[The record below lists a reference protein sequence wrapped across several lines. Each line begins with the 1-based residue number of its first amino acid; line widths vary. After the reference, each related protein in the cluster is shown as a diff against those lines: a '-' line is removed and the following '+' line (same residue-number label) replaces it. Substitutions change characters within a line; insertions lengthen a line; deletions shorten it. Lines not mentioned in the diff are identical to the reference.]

1 MFTLHLLLAKFF
13 LICRLTDSWM
23 FLQSAVSPAILT
35 HTNRHIYQHV
45 LFQKRNWQLLCSILS
60 ACVRHSEC
68 CSLSPGVSERQFAG
82 EALGRI
88 LFHQTANEI
97 LGWQKKGEEK
107 NIFKKPQISVCL
119 DKELYDMTD
128 LYILDIYRKMWQI
141 RCTCNTIFLSAS
153 NM

>member
-35 HTNRHIYQHV
+35 HTNRHIYQHI
-45 LFQKRNWQLLCSILS
+45 LFQLQLLCSISLTC
-60 ACVRHSEC
+60 ARHSEC
-68 CSLSPGVSERQFAG
+68 RGLSPGVSERQFAG

-88 LFHQTANEI
+88 LFHQTADEI

-107 NIFKKPQISVCL
+107 NI
-119 DKELYDMTD
+119 
-128 LYILDIYRKMWQI
+128 
-141 RCTCNTIFLSAS
+141 
-153 NM
+153 